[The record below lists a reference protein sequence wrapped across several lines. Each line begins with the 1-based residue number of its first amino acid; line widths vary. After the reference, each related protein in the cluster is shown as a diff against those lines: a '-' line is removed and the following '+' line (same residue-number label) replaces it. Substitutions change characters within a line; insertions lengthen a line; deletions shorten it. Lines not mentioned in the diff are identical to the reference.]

1 MSELTSEYFRAAAAK
16 SSQNEAGRSQRQ
28 SAKTNTNIDDP
39 KQFINDTVDKIKRG
53 EKKKLKTLWIETSG
67 CFGEIISFL
76 NGDDPDIVYWLTE
89 MVDCTFY
96 ASIMADQGEAAFKQI
111 VDTVNSGEEYLL
123 VVSGAIPLAE
133 NGNCAIL
140 GTYNGKQ
147 MTAAESV
154 RFAASKAKMI
164 MSVGTCACFGGPTA
178 ARPNITKAISIQE
191 FLKRDDIIN
200 APGCPVN
207 PLWSFGIFAFIIN
220 YGRPPVD
227 EEGRPLAF
235 YSKTI
240 HDHCPRRAYFDQQ
253 IAAMK
258 FGEPECMFMLGCRG
272 PITKTLCPFTR
283 WNGSDN
289 WPIGDNTT
297 CIGCANKGFP
307 DMMEPFVRYL

>member
-1 MSELTSEYFRAAAAK
+1 MEKSFNKYYNELSMMSKQHHPVS
-16 SSQNEAGRSQRQ
+16 NNHP
-28 SAKTNTNIDDP
+28 TNNVQIDDP
-39 KQFINDTVDKIKRG
+39 KKFINGTIEKIKKG

-96 ASIMADQGEAAFKQI
+96 GSIMGDQGEVAYKQI
-111 VDTVNSGEEYLL
+111 VDTVNSGEDYLL

-133 NGNCAIL
+133 DGNCAIL

-147 MTAAESV
+147 ITAAESV
-154 RFAASKAKMI
+154 KFAASKAKMI

-178 ARPNITKAISIQE
+178 ARPNITKAISVKE
-191 FLKRDDIIN
+191 FLKRDDVIN

-207 PLWSFGIFAFIIN
+207 PLWSFGIFAFIVN
-220 YGRPPVD
+220 YGHPPLD
-227 EEGRPLAF
+227 DEGRPLAF

-240 HDHCPRRAYFDQQ
+240 HDHCPRRAYFDNQV
-253 IAAMK
+253 AAMK
-258 FGEPECMFMLGCRG
+258 FGQPECMFMLGCRG